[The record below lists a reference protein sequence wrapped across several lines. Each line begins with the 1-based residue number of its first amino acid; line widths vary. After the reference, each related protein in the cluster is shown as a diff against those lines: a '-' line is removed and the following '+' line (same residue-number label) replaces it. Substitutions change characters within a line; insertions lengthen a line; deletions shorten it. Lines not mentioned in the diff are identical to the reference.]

1 VHALKRRCAYG
12 APARHAHQSLAR
24 TARTFAM
31 RHRSERTAR
40 GCMNAK
46 LRVQKEQIDELTER
60 NERILEQ
67 LKLLKNAVH
76 PSGYSTP

>member
-1 VHALKRRCAYG
+1 MRSRCAYG